1 MFNKDALIRSQRHD
15 KPGTGGVGGVEGDV
29 TMHVTG
35 KGAGDGEADAGAI
48 GVFVEL
54 DELGEDI
61 LGLVGGDANAGVFDD
76 KEGLAVIDTDAQRD
90 AGTVGLAS
98 LVGQWMGELDGI
110 VEQEGEGLD
119 G

>member
-1 MFNKDALIRSQRHD
+1 MLRSELCLSQRHD

-35 KGAGDGEADAGAI
+35 KGTSDGEADAGAI
-48 GVFVEL
+48 GVFIEL
-54 DELGEDI
+54 NELGEDI
-61 LGLVGGDANAGVFDD
+61 LSLIRGDANTGVFDD

-90 AGTVGLAS
+90 AGTVGLAT

-110 VEQEGEGLD
+110 VEQKGENLD